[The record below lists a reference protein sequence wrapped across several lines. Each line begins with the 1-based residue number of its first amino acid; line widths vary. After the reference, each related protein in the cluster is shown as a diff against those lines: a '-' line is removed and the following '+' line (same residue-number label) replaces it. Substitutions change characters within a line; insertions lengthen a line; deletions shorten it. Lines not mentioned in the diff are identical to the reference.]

1 MKGVLIGWLL
11 LVAGACRAQT
21 TAEWLEQNK
30 TRLKYYEQQIV
41 TLQTYIGYAQKG
53 YSIMESGLNTISELK
68 SGEFN
73 LHNAFYNSLEAV
85 NPAIGNMGE
94 VLEIV
99 ALQAAIV
106 ERFTTALSR
115 YRQTTGLHADEVTYI
130 GNVYA
135 LVLSDGIADI
145 SSLIDIITANKL
157 KMSDDQRM
165 AQIRD
170 LDRSMKDRYSFTT
183 GFTDQADWLS
193 LQRQMDGGD
202 VGTIKGLYG
211 LP

>member
-1 MKGVLIGWLL
+1 MKGVLIGWWL
-11 LVAGACRAQT
+11 LVAGACKAQT

-53 YSIMESGLNTISELK
+53 YSIMESGLNTISEIK

-85 NPAIGNMGE
+85 NPSIGNMGE
-94 VLEIV
+94 VLEII
-99 ALQAAIV
+99 ALQAATV
-106 ERFTTALSR
+106 ERCTISLSR
-115 YRQTTGLHADEVTYI
+115 YRQTTGLHEDEVTYI

-135 LVLSDGIADI
+135 LVLSEGISDI
-145 SSLIDIITANKL
+145 STLIDIITADKL
-157 KMSDDQRM
+157 KMTDDQRI
-165 AQIRD
+165 ARIGE
-170 LDRSMKDRYSFTT
+170 LDRSAKDRYGFAT

-193 LQRQMDGGD
+193 LQRQTDGSD